1 MSIWINQDFCDFVKD
16 SVIER
21 WPEKRV
27 KSVCVPRSWQ
37 SSRFIQVSTF
47 LKDMDIHYEV
57 TSYRVQFHIEGKFCN
72 SEYKPF
78 LRYLRDNISSE
89 GELKWRNRNGMT
101 QGACEVDHEPNDWE
115 EVINDIE
122 QLTNAFDPLI
132 KQYVLD
138 NPELFPNQMAKKIVP
153 KLSYKLQTESENEV
167 EKPSIKAVGEI
178 PFDLLTIPTYQR
190 PYKWTAKNVNQLIS
204 DILTFC
210 AKNKKH
216 YRLGTLVLHN
226 NEIVDGQQRI
236 VTLTLILSQMLTRIT
251 DEKKKEAYKDLVA
264 KLKTFSEN
272 AQFPNRYSLHN
283 VVENI
288 HVIEARENDLDEAVL
303 DFIVKKCEFV
313 VIQLNDISE
322 AFQFFDSQNARG
334 KDLEPHDLLKAYHL
348 REIIEMTDA
357 DSQNI
362 YFWQDQRTSYL
373 KEVFLTLYR
382 AKRWSQG
389 KTARYFS
396 KSRVDIFKGISL
408 RDGKRYPFY
417 QMEVIAHIFANLYNS
432 DPTRYVDQR
441 KLEYPFNLDDQI
453 INGSRFFDM
462 IRHYMALYETV
473 KDENTYPTSGFASDI
488 FHLINNYNGMSR
500 TGDQY
505 VKSMFFTLVLYYLD
519 RFGIEELDKVVP
531 KFFVWAYSLRL
542 ASPAVQLATIDN
554 YATEWDSMLRKVHDA
569 KTPYDIINLNQ
580 EGLSKSDI
588 RCTKCEEVIE
598 MFRKLKKIYDAQ

>member
-16 SVIER
+16 RVIER

-167 EKPSIKAVGEI
+167 EKPSIKAVAEI
-178 PFDLLTIPTYQR
+178 PFDLLTIPTSQR

-251 DEKKKEAYKDLVA
+251 DEKKKEAYKGLVA
-264 KLKTFSEN
+264 KLKSFSEN
-272 AQFPNRYSLHN
+272 AQFSNRYSLHN

-362 YFWQDQRTSYL
+362 YFWQDKRSFSYF
-373 KEVFLTLYR
+373 VS
-382 AKRWSQG
+382 SQ
-389 KTARYFS
+389 AMV
-396 KSRVDIFKGISL
+396 SRKNRKV
-408 RDGKRYPFY
+408 FY
-417 QMEVIAHIFANLYNS
+417 QK
-432 DPTRYVDQR
+432 P
-441 KLEYPFNLDDQI
+441 
-453 INGSRFFDM
+453 G
-462 IRHYMALYETV
+462 
-473 KDENTYPTSGFASDI
+473 
-488 FHLINNYNGMSR
+488 
-500 TGDQY
+500 
-505 VKSMFFTLVLYYLD
+505 
-519 RFGIEELDKVVP
+519 
-531 KFFVWAYSLRL
+531 
-542 ASPAVQLATIDN
+542 
-554 YATEWDSMLRKVHDA
+554 
-569 KTPYDIINLNQ
+569 
-580 EGLSKSDI
+580 
-588 RCTKCEEVIE
+588 
-598 MFRKLKKIYDAQ
+598 